1 MRSARLFIPLLL
13 LGLVALAP
21 ACLAAQA
28 PDTVQGMVR
37 RVDAPAGTFDVIT
50 GMGLA
55 VWVVPLRAGTA
66 AYISADGSPLALADI
81 KPGDI
86 VRVEYRATPQGNVC
100 ESVQRVGKMESGPGG
115 AP

>member
-13 LGLVALAP
+13 LGLVALGP
-21 ACLAAQA
+21 AGLAAQA

-50 GMGLA
+50 GVSAAL
-55 VWVVPLRAGTA
+55 WVVPLRAGTA
-66 AYISADGSPLALADI
+66 AYISADGTALTLADLR
-81 KPGDI
+81 PGDI
-86 VRVEYRATPQGNVC
+86 VRVLYRATPQGNVC